1 MNVIRCQKCS
11 APMPASVRFCST
23 CGYSLTPQSN
33 FPTFLASSS
42 AHEVSSSTDN
52 EAMISDIAEYNT
64 SVMSAA
70 HINAVSDMVDYKTS
84 IMPAEN
90 EMSDTNI
97 SECSTN
103 ILGDDSKTVVPPVM
117 QYKQNVQL
125 DENNIDYKTIMA
137 VDENPTLE
145 ADIVEYKTGLMS
157 AESHGATSA
166 NVSEQKEEQP
176 PLNVHSY
183 AGYAEAGDDTRPL
196 IDADSSAGDDN
207 YVTYDAYRTYSA
219 QEQGECSHV
228 AEVPKPWSKKDED
241 DNALT
246 VPGLFARL
254 DPTTNP
260 ADIKAAANLPL
271 DLAVPRV
278 EHHLPAH
285 AEYRQPQPAQQ
296 AFSAYAPP
304 FRPAAITPRRNGPQ
318 RRPFY
323 KRYFFISTGL
333 LLLISFIALITTYS
347 YLLRARS
354 APAAVLP
361 PALTANATNAI
372 PGGSIVIQGVHFIP
386 GGIVAIKADGVQLAQ
401 NVSPTTAS
409 AALALSALSQYA
421 SPTVQADGT
430 FEATI
435 TLPKNWSP
443 GNHEIAAD
451 EQANG
456 KTVSAQINVV
466 VHAPAASAT
475 PVVPTPTP
483 HATTYPTPTPTLQPT
498 PTPKLIPTP
507 TPIPV
512 VQPPCLSVNSS
523 VLNFNATVGGNSPV
537 PQTITLINKCG
548 AGAWSARSDVA
559 WLTANSPHGNNI
571 AAHGTINVSIGA
583 SSIKLAANTYSG
595 HIVFS
600 AGSSHVTVTVT
611 LTVIQ
616 PITACIKVNPAS
628 LSFSSV
634 SAQEPA
640 AQTILVTN
648 CGSAGTVSA
657 VVSTSFTSHPLAS
670 AKGTPVPL
678 TPGLHNGT
686 SWLTASA
693 GGPLAEAGTL
703 SISVNANRAA
713 ANLGPGIYTSSI
725 AITVKTK
732 GGKADTHMVNV
743 TFTVHSA

>member
-1 MNVIRCQKCS
+1 MNVIRCRKCS
-11 APMPASVRFCST
+11 APILASVRFCST
-23 CGYSLTPQSN
+23 CGYSLAPQN
-33 FPTFLASSS
+33 DLPTFFANPS

-52 EAMISDIAEYNT
+52 ETVVSDIAEYNT
-64 SVMSAA
+64 NVIPAA
-70 HINAVSDMVDYKTS
+70 HMNTASDTVDYKTS

-90 EMSDTNI
+90 EISDADI
-97 SECSTN
+97 AEHSTN
-103 ILGDDSKTVVPPVM
+103 ILGDDNKTIVPISM
-117 QYKQNVQL
+117 QYKQNATL
-125 DENNIDYKTIMA
+125 DENATVDEDSIDYKTIIA
-137 VDENPTLE
+137 ADESSTLE
-145 ADIVEYKTGLMS
+145 ADIIEYKTGIMS
-157 AESHGATSA
+157 VDGHGATSA
-166 NVSEQKEEQP
+166 NVSGQKEEQAP
-176 PLNVHSY
+176 RNVHRY
-183 AGYAEAGDDTRPL
+183 AGYAEADDDTRPL
-196 IDADSSAGDDN
+196 TDADSNVGNHN
-207 YVTYDAYRTYSA
+207 YDTYDADRTYSA
-219 QEQGECSHV
+219 DQQEQGERAHV
-228 AEVPKPWSKKDED
+228 AEAPKPWSEKEED
-241 DNALT
+241 ALT

-254 DPTTNP
+254 NPTTNP
-260 ADIKAAANLPL
+260 AGLKPVANLP
-271 DLAVPRV
+271 RV
-278 EHHLPAH
+278 ERHLPAQ
-285 AEYRQPQPAQQ
+285 AEYKQPDMQPVQQ
-296 AFSAYAPP
+296 AFSVYAPP
-304 FRPAAITPRRNGPQ
+304 FRPAAITPRRSGPQ

-323 KRYFFISTGL
+323 KRYLFISTSI

-347 YLLRARS
+347 YLLKARS

-361 PALTANATNAI
+361 PALTANATNAF
-372 PGGSIVIQGVHFIP
+372 PGGSMVIQGVHFIP
-386 GGIVAIKADGVQLAQ
+386 GGTVAIKADGVQLAQ
-401 NVSPTTAS
+401 NASPTTAS
-409 AALALSALSQYA
+409 VALALSALSQYA
-421 SPTVQADGT
+421 SQTVQADGT

-466 VHAPAASAT
+466 VHAPVASAT

-483 HATTYPTPTPTLQPT
+483 HTATYPTPTPKP
-498 PTPKLIPTP
+498 IPTP

-512 VQPPCLSVNSS
+512 VQPPCLSVNSG
-523 VLNFNATVGGNSPV
+523 VLNFNATVGGNSPA

-571 AAHGTINVSIGA
+571 AAHGTINVSISA
-583 SSIKLAANTYSG
+583 SSTKLAANTYSG

-611 LTVIQ
+611 LTVTQ

-648 CGSAGTVSA
+648 CGSAGTVTTA
-657 VVSTSFTSHPLAS
+657 VSPSFTSHPLTLAN
-670 AKGTPVPL
+670 GTQVSL

-693 GGPLAEAGTL
+693 GGALAEAGTL
-703 SISVNANRAA
+703 SINVNANHAA

-732 GGKADTHMVNV
+732 DGKADTQTVDV
-743 TFTVHSA
+743 TFTVHSD